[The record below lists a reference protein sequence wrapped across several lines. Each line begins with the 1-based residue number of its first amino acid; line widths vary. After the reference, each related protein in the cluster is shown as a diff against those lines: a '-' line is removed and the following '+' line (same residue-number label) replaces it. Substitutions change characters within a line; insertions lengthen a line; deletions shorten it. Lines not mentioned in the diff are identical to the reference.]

1 MPTRDQRQR
10 RDIGLAVSGKNTTSS
25 IRSQT
30 ISTKINTCMRIH
42 EILEGPHDPYIH
54 KAIFFAGSPGAG
66 KTYVARKLAGVF
78 QGLKQVNMDNI
89 FKFLMTKKNLS
100 WKMPPGEEP
109 EREKQRQRSKELV
122 TKQQQRYTDG
132 GLGLLIDSTGRM
144 YDTIAKIKQ
153 ELEDKGYATTMVF
166 VNTDLETALRRNKE
180 RERTLPDELVHKN
193 YAVIEQNLGRFSRLF
208 DDIHIIDNSASAQGE
223 LPDALE
229 MIEKDIRKFLRGDVS
244 TKRLPETAKQKGVDG
259 KVCWD
264 GYKRMGTK
272 QKGGRTVDNCV
283 PIKK

>member
-1 MPTRDQRQR
+1 
-10 RDIGLAVSGKNTTSS
+10 
-25 IRSQT
+25 
-30 ISTKINTCMRIH
+30 MRIH
-42 EILEGPHDPYIH
+42 EILEGPHDPYTH

-66 KTYVARKLAGVF
+66 KTYVARKLAGAF

-100 WKMPPGEEP
+100 WKMPPEEEP

-132 GLGLLIDSTGRM
+132 GLGLLIDSTGRI
-144 YDTIAKIKQ
+144 YSTIERIKN

-208 DDIHIIDNSASAQGE
+208 DNIHIIDNSASAQGE

-229 MIEKDIRKFLRGDVS
+229 RIEKDIRKFLRGGDTQIREV
-244 TKRLPETAKQKGVDG
+244 TGITEAEFEQLAEKQDACYHKVKSRYKVWPSAYASGALVQCRKKGAANWG
-259 KVCWD
+259 
-264 GYKRMGTK
+264 
-272 QKGGRTVDNCV
+272 NS
-283 PIKK
+283 KKK